1 MGRIIAL
8 LALLVGCT
16 IDDKHD
22 PGEGSGSD
30 YSGSDNG
37 SGSAVDDD
45 EGADTLPTYP
55 VDHPRIYVAA
65 NKARLQAALA
75 ANTDAAARY
84 RDMMD
89 RWVGGY
95 DIWGFQIWN
104 AALLGQLTADP
115 KYCVKSVAAVDSM
128 VAADEALIASG
139 SQPDVAADSYLK
151 VGDIVGDVALVYDWC
166 FDVASGSQKTRWLAY
181 ANQAVWN
188 VWHPSQAKWGSKA
201 MPWSGWSV
209 NNPSNNYYYSFLRA
223 TMLLGLATKGET
235 PEGDAWIT
243 QFRDTKVLGELV
255 PTFQA
260 QLDGGCSREGT
271 AYGVSMRFLWQLYDF
286 WMATTGEKL
295 QAKTHHAR
303 QSMRAFVNQV
313 VPTLDRF
320 APTGDQPRDETATFF
335 DYQRQYL
342 QELVQLYPHDAVAP
356 RAKALLAA
364 SNVPQQMRPEMLVY
378 DFLYDNADVTAT
390 ALDGFAKDYYAPG
403 IGELYMRSGW
413 ERDATWVNLIAGPYT
428 ESHAHQD
435 QGSLLLYKEG
445 WLGYDGVIDS
455 SNGIIQ
461 ETGSHSLVRID
472 SGGAPIR
479 QIANTV
485 SQLAALHAGDGWVY
499 AAADVTPAYGG
510 NAAIS
515 KVQREIVYL
524 EPNAIIVYDRV
535 ASSGATTQTWQLATP
550 VAPTVS
556 GAVATIGGAHP
567 LRIQRLAPASAT
579 SSAYSLASTSSYKA
593 GYRLDTRVAG
603 GDVRYLHALSIDG
616 AITSATG
623 SGDTVTVSLASGETA
638 TVSFAH
644 DSIGATLTY
653 HGVTTTLAAGLDA
666 LPD

>member
-1 MGRIIAL
+1 MTRVVL
-8 LALLVGCT
+8 LFVLLLGACV
-16 IDDKHD
+16 IDDKSN
-22 PGEGSGSD
+22 PEGEGGSD
-30 YSGSDNG
+30 FSGSDNG
-37 SGSAVDDD
+37 SDAIDDD
-45 EGADTLPTYP
+45 AGSDTLPTYP
-55 VDHPRIYVAA
+55 VAHPRIYVEA
-65 NKARLQAALA
+65 NKARLQASLA
-75 ANTDAAARY
+75 ANTDAAARF

-104 AALLGQLTADP
+104 AALLGQLTGDA
-115 KYCVKSVAAVDSM
+115 KYCVKSVAAVDAM
-128 VAADEALIASG
+128 VATDEAAISSG
-139 SQPDVAADSYLK
+139 AQPEVAKDSYLK

-166 FDVASGSQKTRWLAY
+166 FDVTSASQKSRWLAY

-188 VWHPSQAKWGSKA
+188 VWHPTQAKWGSTS

-235 PEGDAWIT
+235 PEGDTWIA
-243 QFRDTKVLGELV
+243 QFRDAKVLGELV
-255 PTFQA
+255 PTFDA
-260 QLDGGCSREGT
+260 QLAGGSSREGT
-271 AYGVSMRFLWQLYDF
+271 AYGVSMRMLWQLYDI

-295 QAKTHHAR
+295 QSKTHHAR

-320 APTGDQPRDETATFF
+320 APTGDQPRDSTAMFF

-342 QELVQLYPHDAVAP
+342 QELIQLYPHDAVAP

-364 SNVPQQMRPEMLVY
+364 STVPRQMRPEMLVY
-378 DFLYDNADVTAT
+378 DFLYDNSDVAEVS
-390 ALDGFAKDYYAPG
+390 LDGFAKQYYAPG

-435 QGSLLLYKEG
+435 QGSLMLYKDG

-472 SGGAPIR
+472 SGGTPIR
-479 QIANTV
+479 QVVNTQ
-485 SQLAALHAGDGWVY
+485 SQLVSLHRGDDWMY
-499 AAADVTPAYGG
+499 AAADLTPAYGG

-515 KVQREIVYL
+515 KVQRELVYL

-535 ASSGATTQTWQLATP
+535 ASSGSTTQTWQLATP
-550 VAPTVS
+550 VAPSVS
-556 GAVATIGGAHP
+556 GTVATISGAHQ
-567 LRIQRLAPASAT
+567 LRVQRLAPASAT
-579 SSAYSLASTSSYKA
+579 SAAYNLASTSSYKA
-593 GYRLDTRVAG
+593 GYRLDTRVSG

-623 SGDTVTVSLASGETA
+623 SGDSVTVTLSSGETA

-653 HGVTTTLAAGLDA
+653 HGVTTTLAAGLDT
-666 LPD
+666 LPE